1 MTDSRSDAACPETPS
16 AASPRVSPRV
26 NLAGLTWTERTTYRA
41 LEEAARNGE
50 PCPSNIDIEML
61 CGYNSC
67 SMGPVMVKRL
77 ERKGLIRVERFQRYR
92 IVEIVATGERTARSE
107 AMKADWPHVPK
118 GARTSRPTDRK
129 PYRQPRERAQP
140 QGGSKGGGSQGGEA

>member
-1 MTDSRSDAACPETPS
+1 MTDPRADAVCPISPS
-16 AASPRVSPRV
+16 VSPRVS
-26 NLAGLTWTERTTYRA
+26 LAGLTWTERTTYRA
-41 LEEAARNGE
+41 LEEAARKGE

-118 GARTSRPTDRK
+118 GARTPRPTDRK
-129 PYRQPRERAQP
+129 PYRQQ
-140 QGGSKGGGSQGGEA
+140 QGNEA